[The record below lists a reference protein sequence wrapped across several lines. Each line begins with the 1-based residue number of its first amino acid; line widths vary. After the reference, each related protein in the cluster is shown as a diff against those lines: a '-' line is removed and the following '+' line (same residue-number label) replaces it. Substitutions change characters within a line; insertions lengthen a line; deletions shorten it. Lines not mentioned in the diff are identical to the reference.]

1 MESEQ
6 IKKLDNNNEL
16 KPKTKKYNKFNEDII
31 ILNESFELENNNDN
45 QEIDKK
51 PIYVLTVELERGKL
65 EKIKIFSDSIPYD
78 LANSFCNQHD
88 LDNSAFLYLKEKI
101 EYLLEE
107 YKNNKDINIKK
118 YMDDINND
126 LKQKNKEFEIE
137 GENDDKTDKN
147 DYFNMYLDE
156 NNKSNINKSNLSKNY
171 DINDITVKNNKDKEE
186 NNGNQIFNINRNN
199 TDKKFFNNIYKTNIP
214 NRRSQ
219 SYKKSANKYNN
230 QINYNTNYFFNKSN
244 NCVNEKNSKINN
256 YYKYYTSKSLNN
268 IKIPN
273 QKKIYS
279 STPKNIKNNTNTKRN
294 KINNDEESIINKV
307 FEQNEKGRI
316 SRKKSSYFRSILSKN
331 ESFCKNI
338 TNNDTYSSS
347 KINTDTFI
355 TNHTSSRILLE
366 GIKFNKENPV
376 IINNTKINN
385 YGQYL
390 FERNK
395 ITSQEKQN
403 QIYEI
408 QRQEDIDEFKR
419 CSFMPKTN
427 THKYSNIHSKYRLQQ
442 NKLILNEQ
450 KYNFKPKINNN
461 YKTDLTFEQ
470 RQKIY
475 TNLYKQRNEELR
487 KCFTNSKYDEKG
499 NELFKPKLI
508 SSQYHSNKETI
519 SIFDK
524 NYSYYK
530 KYDFN
535 KKELYKKF
543 YKENDKSSNKICSK
557 EKTDKLLNDLYV
569 KTFTRLFKDLD
580 SDQDNLITSF
590 NINTNYVPKPILKI
604 IKPILKELKDDN
616 QTLNCEEFILV
627 MIRFFEDISFIER
640 QRVINLY
647 KNKERTNHDKDFSF
661 NRPQTPSYCKLNKF
675 DCNNSF
681 LNNSNHLVRN
691 NSSKS
696 ILFYNKN
703 KNNEKM
709 ALIHERKMYENYL
722 NNLNIEDSNDGS
734 FDNYN
739 NINKKRNSHIIN
751 QDDINGGLK
760 YFSKI
765 TFNNYLK
772 QVKF

>member
-6 IKKLDNNNEL
+6 IKKLDNNNEP
-16 KPKTKKYNKFNEDII
+16 KPKTKKYIKFNEDII
-31 ILNESFELENNNDN
+31 ILNESFDLENNNN
-45 QEIDKK
+45 NKEVNKK

-65 EKIKIFSDSIPYD
+65 EKIKIFSDSQPYE
-78 LANSFCNQHD
+78 LANTFCNEHD

-101 EYLLEE
+101 EYLIEE

-126 LKQKNKEFEIE
+126 LKQKNKEFQTE
-137 GENDDKTDKN
+137 GNNDDKIGKN
-147 DYFNMYLDE
+147 DYFNSYLDE
-156 NNKSNINKSNLSKNY
+156 NNKSNINKSNLSKIY
-171 DINDITVKNNKDKEE
+171 DINDITVKNNKEKNESKKSHLC
-186 NNGNQIFNINRNN
+186 NININN
-199 TDKKFFNNIYKTNIP
+199 TDKKYLNNVNKTSIP
-214 NRRSQ
+214 NKRSQ
-219 SYKKSANKYNN
+219 SYKKSVNKHNN

-244 NCVNEKNSKINN
+244 NCSNETNSKVNN

-273 QKKIYS
+273 QKQNYS
-279 STPKNIKNNTNTKRN
+279 STPKNAKKKN
-294 KINNDEESIINKV
+294 KINKDEESIINKV

-316 SRKKSSYFRSILSKN
+316 SRKKSSHFRSILSKN

-338 TNNDTYSSS
+338 TNNETYSSF
-347 KINTDTFI
+347 KINTDTYI
-355 TNHTSSRILLE
+355 TNHTRSRILLE
-366 GIKFNKENPV
+366 GIKFSKENPV
-376 IINNTKINN
+376 VINNTKVNN

-395 ITSQEKQN
+395 IASQEKQN
-403 QIYEI
+403 QLYEI
-408 QRQEDIDEFKR
+408 KRQEDIDEFKR
-419 CSFMPKTN
+419 CSFMPKIN

-475 TNLYKQRNEELR
+475 ANLYKQRNDELR

-499 NELFKPKLI
+499 NELFKPKLV
-508 SSQYHSNKETI
+508 SNQYNSNKETI

-535 KKELYKKF
+535 KKQLYKKF
-543 YKENDKSSNKICSK
+543 YKENDKNNNRICSK

-580 SDQDNLITSF
+580 SDQDDLITSL
-590 NINTNYVPKPILKI
+590 NINTSNVPKPILKI
-604 IKPILKELKDDN
+604 ITPILNELKDDN

-627 MIRFFEDISFIER
+627 MIRFFEDISFVDR
-640 QRVINLY
+640 QRVINFY
-647 KNKERTNHDKDFSF
+647 KNKERTNHDRDFSF
-661 NRPQTPSYCKLNKF
+661 NRSQTPSYCKLNKF
-675 DCNNSF
+675 YYNNSF
-681 LNNSNHLVRN
+681 LNNSNQLMRN

-696 ILFYNKN
+696 ISLLCNKS
-703 KNNEKM
+703 KKNEKM
-709 ALIHERKMYENYL
+709 ALKHEQKMYENYL
-722 NNLNIEDSNDGS
+722 NNLNMEDSNDGC

-739 NINKKRNSHIIN
+739 NLNKKRNSYIIN
-751 QDDINGGLK
+751 QDDINEGLK